1 KASRSFLLYSGEQRE
16 NLALDRS
23 GDPRA
28 LLLHVY
34 VHLAADAE
42 LRQVNAR
49 LDRKARARDDAA
61 DILRLQAVHIRPVAV
76 HFLADVVAGAM
87 NEVLGI
93 ARLTNGLARGLIHLP
108 PLDAATRR
116 NRVLNEANSGVARGL
131 HNGKYS
137 GVLLRH
143 RATQEANPGDVV
155 IDAAGRL
162 RLAPDVEQEQ
172 VALANRRRAVRF
184 GLIVRVAAVWSD
196 RDHGSVLHHNGMC
209 AKLFEDPLLQ
219 IVFAQRDLI
228 AHLPRR
234 MSEGIL
240 RDAVDHA
247 PGGKMRLKL
256 RRRPTGLELL
266 HQVGR
271 ALHFAAQA
279 THQLHGSGVHHRNVR
294 DSVARRILHGNCFRA
309 AEQPRQVLAQLVL
322 GGVDQLLPGQAIERA
337 RFDAV
342 DELARLALRR
352 DQIKPAARGHA
363 IGRQA

>member
-1 KASRSFLLYSGEQRE
+1 MG
-16 NLALDRS
+16 
-23 GDPRA
+23 
-28 LLLHVY
+28 
-34 VHLAADAE
+34 
-42 LRQVNAR
+42 
-49 LDRKARARDDAA
+49 
-61 DILRLQAVHIRPVAV
+61 
-76 HFLADVVAGAM
+76 
-87 NEVLGI
+87 
-93 ARLTNGLARGLIHLP
+93 
-108 PLDAATRR
+108 
-116 NRVLNEANSGVARGL
+116 
-131 HNGKYS
+131 
-137 GVLLRH
+137 
-143 RATQEANPGDVV
+143 
-155 IDAAGRL
+155 
-162 RLAPDVEQEQ
+162 
-172 VALANRRRAVRF
+172 
-184 GLIVRVAAVWSD
+184 VAAVWSD
-196 RDHGSVLHHNGMC
+196 RDHGSFFDHNGMR

-240 RDAVDHA
+240 GDAVDHA
-247 PGGKMRLKL
+247 SGGKMRLKL
-256 RRRPTGLELL
+256 RGRPTGLELL

-322 GGVDQLLPGQAIERA
+322 ARVDQLLPGQAIESA

-342 DELARLALRR
+342 DELAGLALRR